1 MQAPVIGS
9 RHEGCQHVF
18 AVDGHHRSALDC
30 RFIRRTGIAAP
41 AGVRGDHRIPSLAN
55 WNSSQPSAAGC
66 IPCTRN
72 SVSGATRCQSQ
83 ITTYLIRA
91 SGSLRGGARWRRSA
105 RSHKPGRQFL
115 QVTLVIPWLAVEE
128 QSTIFPKNIYFNN
141 PGEQAQWV
149 KKWVLQRCGFKA
161 SFDIL
166 FYPGTCLPECK
177 SRHSPRLYSVYR
189 ESAEL
194 SHPIAVT
201 LGDDACRN
209 AVCCVQGDTTP
220 YSFQS
225 ALLRATASSMRS
237 LQRR

>member
-1 MQAPVIGS
+1 M
-9 RHEGCQHVF
+9 R
-18 AVDGHHRSALDC
+18 GHHC
-30 RFIRRTGIAAP
+30 IA
-41 AGVRGDHRIPSLAN
+41 SLAN

-72 SVSGATRCQSQ
+72 SVSGAIRCQSQ
-83 ITTYLIRA
+83 IATYSIPTYSIDQGIRK
-91 SGSLRGGARWRRSA
+91 LRGGARWRRSA
-105 RSHKPGRQFL
+105 RSHKPGSQFL

-128 QSTIFPKNIYFNN
+128 QSTIFPRNISFNN
-141 PGEQAQWV
+141 PGKQAQWV

-177 SRHSPRLYSVYR
+177 SRHSARLYSLYR

-194 SHPIAVT
+194 LHPIAAT

-209 AVCCVQGDTTP
+209 AVCCAQGDTTP
-220 YSFQS
+220 YSSLS

-237 LQRR
+237 HQRR